1 MKKLISVLML
11 LTIFFTFAGCKK
23 EDGDKTPDVKENI
36 VQIRNFEDFDEII
49 HGVAVSEYFGSWDVN
64 QNKAYITSGN
74 GSMKICPAGNNR
86 IEEITDPY
94 IRIAPEMYREK
105 YKFTRDFRKVNKI
118 SFDIYN
124 DSPKDEEIS
133 VILSYETGMTSWGQ
147 PYTLDGERV
156 KFAIKAKQWNKV
168 AIDYD
173 MTSLIDSYPI
183 DKLHHIDIVFKA
195 RAREEEIPVYY
206 LDNMALELSPYD
218 EYIDFNVSKS
228 VPKGQTVQLR
238 GKAKDFNGN
247 VTNSEVSFEIYD
259 EAGKKIAVTN
269 DSFKADKDRYNVK
282 AVAKRNGKIV
292 ASNQMVVKS
301 REKQYYGIID
311 DFNDFS
317 DSSDLIIKNRRGVIE
332 YDDNVERPDGR
343 KGAVRFSQL
352 RDEAGIG
359 FSYKDFWKY
368 SDYIESFV
376 VEMQYRTSKDLKNVP
391 VFKGLFR
398 DSATEYLM
406 YKSDEGTWAHN
417 YPVNRWVDVELKVS
431 ELQNIMDINNNLPDE
446 TKRPNDYPAL
456 FIGFNSML
464 TNDLSAKIYFG
475 NLSVKLKDFEGKVGD
490 NISLE
495 IPSLGIEGF
504 SYTIKSVKNQAG
516 NSLPFDSVNKSFNG
530 SSGVYTVEYL
540 IRGDTIN
547 STNLTLNLK
556 IV

>member
-1 MKKLISVLML
+1 M
-11 LTIFFTFAGCKK
+11 
-23 EDGDKTPDVKENI
+23 
-36 VQIRNFEDFDEII
+36 
-49 HGVAVSEYFGSWDVN
+49 
-64 QNKAYITSGN
+64 
-74 GSMKICPAGNNR
+74 
-86 IEEITDPY
+86 
-94 IRIAPEMYREK
+94 
-105 YKFTRDFRKVNKI
+105 
-118 SFDIYN
+118 
-124 DSPKDEEIS
+124 
-133 VILSYETGMTSWGQ
+133 
-147 PYTLDGERV
+147 
-156 KFAIKAKQWNKV
+156 

-206 LDNMALELSPYD
+206 LDNMTLELSPYD

-247 VTNSEVSFEIYD
+247 VTNSKVSFEIYD

-332 YDDNVERPDGR
+332 CDDNVERPDGR

-431 ELQNIMDINNNLPDE
+431 ELQNIMDINSNLPDE

-475 NLSVKLKDFEGKVGD
+475 NLSVKLKDFEGKAGD

-504 SYTIKSVKNQAG
+504 SYTVKSVKNQAG
-516 NSLPFDSVNKSFNG
+516 NSLPFDSVNKTFNG

>member
-1 MKKLISVLML
+1 
-11 LTIFFTFAGCKK
+11 
-23 EDGDKTPDVKENI
+23 
-36 VQIRNFEDFDEII
+36 
-49 HGVAVSEYFGSWDVN
+49 
-64 QNKAYITSGN
+64 
-74 GSMKICPAGNNR
+74 
-86 IEEITDPY
+86 
-94 IRIAPEMYREK
+94 
-105 YKFTRDFRKVNKI
+105 
-118 SFDIYN
+118 
-124 DSPKDEEIS
+124 
-133 VILSYETGMTSWGQ
+133 
-147 PYTLDGERV
+147 
-156 KFAIKAKQWNKV
+156 
-168 AIDYD
+168 
-173 MTSLIDSYPI
+173 
-183 DKLHHIDIVFKA
+183 
-195 RAREEEIPVYY
+195 
-206 LDNMALELSPYD
+206 
-218 EYIDFNVSKS
+218 
-228 VPKGQTVQLR
+228 
-238 GKAKDFNGN
+238 
-247 VTNSEVSFEIYD
+247 
-259 EAGKKIAVTN
+259 
-269 DSFKADKDRYNVK
+269 
-282 AVAKRNGKIV
+282 
-292 ASNQMVVKS
+292 MVVKS
-301 REKQYYGIID
+301 REKQYYGVID

-332 YDDNVERPDGR
+332 CDDNVERRDGR
-343 KGAVRFSQL
+343 KGAVQFSQL

-376 VEMQYRTSKDLKNVP
+376 VEMQYRTSKDLKSVP

-398 DSATEYLM
+398 DNATEYLM

-475 NLSVKLKDFEGKVGD
+475 NLSVKLKDFEGKAGD

-504 SYTIKSVKNQAG
+504 SYTVKSVKNQAG
-516 NSLPFDSVNKSFNG
+516 NSLPFDSVNKTFNG
-530 SSGVYTVEYL
+530 SSGAYTVEYL

>member
-11 LTIFFTFAGCKK
+11 TIVVFTVAGCKK
-23 EDGDKTPDVKENI
+23 GNDDKKPDATENI
-36 VQIRNFEDFDEII
+36 VRIRDFEDFDEIM

-74 GSMKICPAGNNR
+74 GSMKICPSGNNL

-94 IRIAPEMYREK
+94 IRIAPEMYRDK
-105 YKFTRDFRKVNKI
+105 YRFTRDFRKVNKI

-124 DSPKDEEIS
+124 DSSNDEEIS

-195 RAREEEIPVYY
+195 RQRGEEVPVYY
-206 LDNMALELSPYD
+206 LDNMELELSPYD
-218 EYIDFNVSKS
+218 EYIDFSIRKS

-238 GKAKDFNGN
+238 GKVKDFNGN
-247 VTNSEVSFEIYD
+247 FTNSEVSFEVYD
-259 EAGKKIAVTN
+259 ETGKKIAVTN
-269 DSFKADKDRYNVK
+269 GSFKADKDRYNVK
-282 AVAKRNGKIV
+282 AVAKRDGKIV

-332 YDDNVERPDGR
+332 CDDNVERRDGR
-343 KGAVRFSQL
+343 KGAVQFSQL

-359 FSYKDFWKY
+359 FSYKDFWEY
-368 SDYIESFV
+368 RDYIDSFV
-376 VEMQYRTSKDLKNVP
+376 VEMKYRTSKDLKNVP

-431 ELQNIMDINNNLPDE
+431 ELQNIMDANDNLPDE
-446 TKRPNDYPAL
+446 TKRPKDYPAL

-516 NSLPFDSVNKSFNG
+516 NSLPFDSVNKTFNG
-530 SSGVYTVEYL
+530 SSGAYTVEYL